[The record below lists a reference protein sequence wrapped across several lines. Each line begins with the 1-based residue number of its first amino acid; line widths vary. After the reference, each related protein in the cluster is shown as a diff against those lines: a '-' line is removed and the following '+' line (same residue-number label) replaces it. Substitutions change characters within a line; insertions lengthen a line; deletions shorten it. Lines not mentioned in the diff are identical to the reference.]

1 MSNFGAYLKT
11 KQFRNTI
18 LLAIGS
24 VIVVVLI
31 AFYSL
36 GYYTRHGEG
45 IPVPKITGIPID
57 QALNVLKEQGFGVS
71 IDSVYIQDQPA
82 GTVVEQDP
90 DAGTS
95 VKVNRVIYLKIVKNL
110 APVISLP
117 DIMDAP
123 YISAVA
129 TISNYGLKV
138 GDTTYR
144 SDIARDHVLEVRYA
158 GQAIQP
164 GSKLPKG
171 SKIDLVLGDGAGASE
186 VDIPDLVNQ
195 DLDAAKFA
203 LKGSGLTLGTI
214 TYQGTITDTTNVVVV
229 AQMPMKT
236 DSVTKAPIGTKVN
249 VTVAQGK
256 KP

>member
-1 MSNFGAYLKT
+1 
-11 KQFRNTI
+11 
-18 LLAIGS
+18 
-24 VIVVVLI
+24 
-31 AFYSL
+31 
-36 GYYTRHGEG
+36 
-45 IPVPKITGIPID
+45 
-57 QALNVLKEQGFGVS
+57 
-71 IDSVYIQDQPA
+71 
-82 GTVVEQDP
+82 
-90 DAGTS
+90 
-95 VKVNRVIYLKIVKNL
+95 
-110 APVISLP
+110 
-117 DIMDAP
+117 MDAP

-236 DSVTKAPIGTKVN
+236 DSITKAPIGTKVN